1 MTKVNVSTA
10 GKTTVIKDTDTNIV
24 SVTTAGPQGASAG
37 IVVDA
42 DAKVDKSV
50 VYYDASVARFKAD
63 ALWTTRTLT
72 DGGNF

>member
-1 MTKVNVSTA
+1 MITVNVSTA
-10 GKTTVIKDTDTNIV
+10 GKTTVVQDTDTNV
-24 SVTTAGPQGASAG
+24 VYATTAGPQGPSAG

-50 VYYDASVARFKAD
+50 IYYDASAARFKAD
-63 ALWTTRTLT
+63 PVWTTSTLA

>member
-1 MTKVNVSTA
+1 VYA
-10 GKTTVIKDTDTNIV
+10 
-24 SVTTAGPQGASAG
+24 TTAGPQGPSAG

-50 VYYDASVARFKAD
+50 IYYDASAARFKAD
-63 ALWTTRTLT
+63 PVWTTSTLA